1 MKKFGKFKMPN
12 AAITD
17 NSFSYSA
24 KRVAAVLFCHCNR
37 LGAYRKSLD
46 GLSDLCQLSVPTVRK
61 AVAEL
66 EAAGFISRRKCY
78 VHDDVQNRP
87 IYAQTEYCCNL
98 SYRGGY
104 TLIPRSLLS
113 KELTPAAFTVSLF
126 IFHQMG
132 NLGRAFPSIT
142 YIGSAL
148 AMSRSTV
155 CRALAAV
162 KSAYLFL
169 VQLCRKRDKSFAN
182 NSYFVLNGSACA
194 AAAAP
199 VEREGDNLLN
209 TENRRRAQREP
220 RGEEKKKAGGFLQY
234 YFRAARRQMQRFWE
248 RGVVPFFT
256 G

>member
-37 LGAYRKSLD
+37 LGTYRKSLD
-46 GLSDLCQLSVPTVRK
+46 GLADLCKLSVPTVRK

-126 IFHQMG
+126 LFCQMG
-132 NLGRAFPSIT
+132 NRGRAFPSIGR
-142 YIGSAL
+142 ISAAL
-148 AMSRSTV
+148 VMARSTV

-162 KSAYLFL
+162 KAAYLFL
-169 VQLCRKRDKSFAN
+169 VQLCRKRDKSFGN

-194 AAAAP
+194 AAVASVQP
-199 VEREGDNLLN
+199 EGDNQRD
-209 TENRRRAQREP
+209 TESRTAAQNRSK
-220 RGEEKKKAGGFLQY
+220 GEGEMKVGDFLQY
-234 YFRAARRQMQRFWE
+234 YFRAARRHMQRFIE
-248 RGVVPFFT
+248 RGVVRFFA